1 MIPSIYAPS
10 EPFTLGLLGGGQL
23 AKMTAAAAYRLGLRV
38 AVIEHGANSPAGMMT
53 KLEFANGW
61 NDAADLDGFI
71 GASDVI
77 TLENE
82 FIDPDILEAI
92 AERRLVFPTP
102 LTMRK
107 VQDKLTQKQVMREA
121 GIITAEFAAIDT
133 KDDLV
138 AFGAAHGYPFVVKTR
153 KYGYDGYGNATVRRD
168 TEIDMVWRRFMG
180 GEDPKPIMAES
191 FITFT
196 KELAVMVARNR
207 RGELA
212 VYPCVQTIQQGH
224 ICVTVLA
231 PAPIEDE
238 LQERARAMAVQCVE
252 AVDGVGMFGVE
263 MFLTTDDRIVYNE
276 IAPRPHN
283 SGHYTIEACHTS
295 QYENHIR
302 AVANLPLGSAEMRVP
317 AAAMIN
323 LLGERGGNGVPDSV
337 LDMLRVKGVT
347 LHLYGKKECRKG
359 RKMGHLTAVGDTVDE
374 AFARANEAL
383 DGFIW

>member
-1 MIPSIYAPS
+1 
-10 EPFTLGLLGGGQL
+10 
-23 AKMTAAAAYRLGLRV
+23 
-38 AVIEHGANSPAGMMT
+38 
-53 KLEFANGW
+53 
-61 NDAADLDGFI
+61 
-71 GASDVI
+71 
-77 TLENE
+77 
-82 FIDPDILEAI
+82 
-92 AERRLVFPTP
+92 
-102 LTMRK
+102 
-107 VQDKLTQKQVMREA
+107 
-121 GIITAEFAAIDT
+121 
-133 KDDLV
+133 
-138 AFGAAHGYPFVVKTR
+138 
-153 KYGYDGYGNATVRRD
+153 
-168 TEIDMVWRRFMG
+168 
-180 GEDPKPIMAES
+180 
-191 FITFT
+191 
-196 KELAVMVARNR
+196 
-207 RGELA
+207 
-212 VYPCVQTIQQGH
+212 
-224 ICVTVLA
+224 
-231 PAPIEDE
+231 
-238 LQERARAMAVQCVE
+238 
-252 AVDGVGMFGVE
+252 